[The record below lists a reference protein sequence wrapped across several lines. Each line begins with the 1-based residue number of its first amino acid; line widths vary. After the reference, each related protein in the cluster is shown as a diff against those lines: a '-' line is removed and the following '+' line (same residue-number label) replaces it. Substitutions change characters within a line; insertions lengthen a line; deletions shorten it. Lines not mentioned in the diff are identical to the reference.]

1 MKFKVIGMVVAT
13 CFFIVII
20 VLAYVTMWPE
30 ERQGGSEMMT
40 EYSNTNEETQV
51 LQANE
56 VLYNSFAELQKTNE
70 NYTALLINSA
80 KEAEIEGAEKEVS
93 QAEES
98 FKKIIDKVEV
108 SNLKL
113 QNESAKKSLAQIISA
128 YRLLLRF
135 QSFENMSSN
144 KESSTFSAEPQTEQ
158 LQNDLSGK
166 TAKIAQLEKQVKL
179 LKSGKNNILTK
190 TVTLADY
197 EELVMKNKYL
207 NFDLRSV
214 IVTNLNLT
222 KEYEA
227 LKKTNQELNNQL
239 RQLKNN

>member
-20 VLAYVTMWPE
+20 GLAYVTMWPE

-158 LQNDLSGK
+158 LQTDLLGK

-179 LKSGKNNILTK
+179 LKSGKNNTLTK